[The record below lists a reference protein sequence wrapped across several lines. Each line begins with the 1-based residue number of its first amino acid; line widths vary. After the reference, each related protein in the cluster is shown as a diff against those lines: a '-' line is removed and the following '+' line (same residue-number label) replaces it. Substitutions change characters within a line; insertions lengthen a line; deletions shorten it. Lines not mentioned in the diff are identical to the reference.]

1 VRFINKKYQAVFFD
15 LGGTLIPLPDLT
27 IITRKMASILEAPVE
42 EFFSLW
48 YAKSEGL
55 ISGIFPDYH
64 SYTKHV
70 CAHLEIE
77 PPVDKINAAAD
88 LPFGET
94 RRVAMTPHEGA
105 IELLTYLKSNGYKT
119 GLITDCAADVPE
131 IWDETP
137 FAPLIDI
144 TVYSC
149 SEGMNKG
156 SPRIFEL
163 AAEKLDVEP
172 GKCLFIADGNRNELA
187 NATRVGMRAVRLLI
201 PEEIDYDSPLR
212 EQWDGPVISSLSEV
226 RNLVE

>member
-1 VRFINKKYQAVFFD
+1 
-15 LGGTLIPLPDLT
+15 
-27 IITRKMASILEAPVE
+27 MASVLGAPVE
-42 EFFSLW
+42 EFVSLW

-64 SYTKHV
+64 SYIKHV
-70 CAHLEIE
+70 CTHLGTE
-77 PPVDKINAAAD
+77 PPVDKINAAAG

-119 GLITDCAADVPE
+119 GLITDCAADIPE

-137 FAPLIDI
+137 FATLIDI

-172 GKCLFIADGNRNELA
+172 GKCLFIADGNRNELT
-187 NATRVGMRAVRLLI
+187 NASRVGMCAVQLLI
-201 PEEIDYDSPLR
+201 PEGVDYDSPLR
-212 EQWDGPVISSLSEV
+212 EQWDGPVISSLNEV
-226 RNLVE
+226 LNQLE